1 MDRIMGV
8 AWRVAMTAAL
18 FVLAACASTSAFDQL
33 DGVQPIGTP
42 FQQALFRNYSYLAK
56 SFAPDGGHFSDI
68 DTSVS
73 DVADAFAT
81 KAMTA
86 GSGHDVEPEAGTT
99 PDQQASRT
107 RLTAALMRGRGE
119 FPMEAARAQAD
130 FDCWVLNGTV
140 AALYPSSAR
149 CRGSFMNS
157 LAALERR
164 LRPVAI
170 VPAPLPA
177 PAGYAAYFGFDSW
190 ALSAENLATLQQAIN
205 AARAGG
211 QTHIAVVGHTDTVG
225 SQRYNLKLSRKRAN
239 VVKDAL
245 VDMGARRSAVVAT
258 GVGKTDLAVP
268 TDDGVREPKNRRAVV
283 TLEP

>member
-1 MDRIMGV
+1 MDRMERGALRLVVV
-8 AWRVAMTAAL
+8 AAMLAL
-18 FVLAACASTSAFDQL
+18 TACASSSAFDQL
-33 DGVQPIGTP
+33 DGVQPAGTP

-68 DTSVS
+68 DSS
-73 DVADAFAT
+73 MSEVADTFAT

-86 GSGHDVEPEAGTT
+86 AGGHDVEPEAGTT

-107 RLTAALMRGRGE
+107 RLTAALERGRGE

-140 AALYPSSAR
+140 STLYPSSAR

-164 LRPVAI
+164 LRPVAMA
-170 VPAPLPA
+170 PAPLPS

-190 ALSAENLATLQQAIN
+190 TLSAEDLATLQQAIN
-205 AARAGG
+205 TARAGG

-225 SQRYNLKLSRKRAN
+225 SQRYNLRLSKKRAN

-245 VDMGARRSAVVAT
+245 VDMGARRGAIAAT

-268 TDDGVREPKNRRAVV
+268 TDDGVREAKNRRAVV
-283 TLEP
+283 TLQP